1 MAASGQYGIGAEMAL
16 RRQRAINTD
25 SDSDEEEAVVG
36 GSLRATLGAGHA
48 EGAGGSNLTHNSD
61 TAENLMT
68 DGTTAESEGRKRRRV
83 VMASDSDG
91 EEAEAEVATRQRR
104 TAVEMGRLGGG
115 GKEGWV
121 T

>member
-1 MAASGQYGIGAEMAL
+1 MAGAGG
-16 RRQRAINTD
+16 RQRAANTN

-61 TAENLMT
+61 TEEGMMT
-68 DGTTAESEGRKRRRV
+68 EGATTEPEGRKRRRV

-91 EEAEAEVATRQRR
+91 EEAEAGVATRRRR

>member
-1 MAASGQYGIGAEMAL
+1 M
-16 RRQRAINTD
+16 
-25 SDSDEEEAVVG
+25 G

-61 TAENLMT
+61 TEENMMT

-91 EEAEAEVATRQRR
+91 EEAEAEVEVETRRRR
-104 TAVEMGRLGGG
+104 TAVAMGRLGGG